1 MNRLLLILILT
12 FSFQSWTKADDIR
25 DFEIEGMSIGDSLL
39 NYMSKEKINNS
50 INANTAY
57 IYPDKAYVKIIF
69 QEYKNSTYDDV
80 GFVIK
85 YNSRDYVIHSVSG
98 RNYCEQIQTCLDT
111 QSEVISTLK
120 KMFKNVATLV
130 QGTDPHYIDPTG
142 ESTVH
147 MADFNF
153 IENNAKISA
162 SVYDWSVR
170 LNKKNGWFD
179 CLQIDIASDE
189 FTSYLQKFN

>member
-1 MNRLLLILILT
+1 MKKLFIIIIIFISL
-12 FSFQSWTKADDIR
+12 QSWSSADDIR
-25 DFEIEGMSIGDSLL
+25 DFEIEGMSVGDSLL

-57 IYPDKAYVKIIF
+57 IYPDKEYVKIIF
-69 QEYKNSTYDDV
+69 QEYKNSIYDDV

-85 YNSRDYVIHSVSG
+85 YNNRDYVIHSVSG
-98 RNYCEQIQTCLDT
+98 RDYCEQIQTCLDR
-111 QSEVISTLK
+111 QSEVIFTLK
-120 KMFKNVATLV
+120 KMFKNDATLA
-130 QGTDPHYIDPTG
+130 QETKPHYIDPTG

-147 MADFNF
+147 MADFFF

-179 CLQIDIASDE
+179 CLQIDVASDE
-189 FTSYLQKFN
+189 FTAYLQKVD